1 MQHEMRLIDT
11 NGYTVNAEGAVR
23 YAVPTDQVAAVQA
36 ELRALAEPDATQA
49 RALHLDNA
57 ANLPDPVSAENQR
70 AAASQI
76 RASAYRVQ
84 ITPPVA

>member
-11 NGYTVNAEGAVR
+11 NGHTVPGAVR
-23 YAVPTDQVAAVQA
+23 YGVPTDQVATVET
-36 ELRALAEPDATQA
+36 ELKALAGPDAHQS
-49 RALHLDNA
+49 RELHLAHA
-57 ANLPDPVSAENQR
+57 ASLTGVSASNQR

-76 RASAYRVQ
+76 RANHYEVR